1 MLAKRHHYAW
11 AMIFFTEVLN
21 KKISDIF
28 PTPYMTIMF
37 GSLSWCSPQWHCPCA
52 TPCRLSIWA
61 AVNGDGN
68 DDDDDAGHEDVDDDD
83 DKDDDNADHDDDGD
97 G

>member
-1 MLAKRHHYAW
+1 
-11 AMIFFTEVLN
+11 
-21 KKISDIF
+21 
-28 PTPYMTIMF
+28 MTIMF

-68 DDDDDAGHEDVDDDD
+68 DDDDAGHDDVDDDD
-83 DKDDDNADHDDDGD
+83 HDDEGRL
-97 G
+97 